1 MEELTTEENFQLTQ
15 AIDAIDSQAEET
27 FDSTDSEAVDEG
39 VFNSR

>member
-15 AIDAIDSQAEET
+15 AIDAIDSLAEEM
-27 FDSTDSEAVDEG
+27 FDSTDSEAVDEE